1 MEFSWWYVVGGLF
14 LIFLVF
20 GKRKGGVV
28 VRRYTAQLKVL
39 DPRFEGC
46 RPEASYSTFKE
57 GSPDH
62 IDIELE
68 DLTIP
73 VGEELEFML
82 NGELLATVPVER
94 DREAEFDHWSD
105 EGVDFPAIV
114 EGDELVIRYQGV
126 DVLRGTF
133 Q

>member
-1 MEFSWWYVVGGLF
+1 MEFNWWYLLGGLF
-14 LIFLVF
+14 LVFLVF

-28 VRRYTAQLKVL
+28 VKRYTARLKVL

-46 RPEASYSTFKE
+46 RPEAKYSIFKE

-68 DLTIP
+68 ELTIP
-73 VGEELEFML
+73 VGDELEFRL
-82 NGELLATVPVER
+82 NGEAFADVRVER
-94 DREAEFDHWSD
+94 DREAEFDHWGD
-105 EGVDFPAIV
+105 EGVDFPV
-114 EGDELVIRYQGV
+114 VKEGDELVIRYKDV

-133 Q
+133 R